1 MRISTLLLLM
11 ACSTN
16 PKPDDPSVYDTGA
29 SSDNTDTSDT
39 DSSDT
44 DTSDTDS
51 SDTDTSDTDTSDTD
65 TSDTDTGTDTDTDSI
80 EDGRTGSTVCAA
92 GGHVQGSSVSG
103 SFCLGAVDISPS
115 TQSTSASFQWQP
127 GPTYTVSP

>member
-16 PKPDDPSVYDTGA
+16 PKPEDPSVYDTGA

-39 DSSDT
+39 D
-44 DTSDTDS
+44 
-51 SDTDTSDTDTSDTD
+51 TSDTDTSDTD
-65 TSDTDTGTDTDTDSI
+65 TSTDTDTDSI